1 MTAKKKWNLHSEAKN
16 GFKRPKCNTAFTDS
30 VYKKWE
36 YRHGDFFLAAEENLK
51 FEGVLLKKCIR
62 ITSYI
67 FVDFFLGGGKQLKTT
82 HLVNQFS

>member
-16 GFKRPKCNTAFTDS
+16 VFRRPKCNTALTGS
-30 VYKKWE
+30 VYKKCE
-36 YRHGDFFLAAEENLK
+36 YKHGDFFLAAQENLK

-67 FVDFFLGGGKQLKTT
+67 FCRRFGKRK
-82 HLVNQFS
+82 N